1 MREKQVKQLLKKIR
15 KVNIAVYGD
24 FCLDA
29 YWLLNPNGGEI
40 SVETGLR
47 SQAVEKHYYT
57 LGGASNIVANLAALK
72 PAMIQAI
79 GVVGDDIFGRELF
92 RQLNNLGVDN
102 STIVI
107 QKENYDT
114 VTFSKRCLEDEEQPR
129 IDFGFFNRRSL
140 DTDQQLIAHLKNAL
154 NQFDAVI
161 FNQQVPGI
169 ICNESFIDQ
178 ANKLFQ
184 EYDDNIILF
193 DSRHYGRKFHH
204 VYRKIND
211 IEIALL
217 NGIDAKPGDVIPLSD
232 ICKYG
237 QNLFQQSHK
246 PVFIT
251 RGARDLITIDADGIH
266 QTPGIQLLKK
276 LDTVGAGDTIISA
289 LGLCLAAGCKPG
301 DAAAFANL
309 AAGVTVQK
317 LFMTGTASD
326 EEIIEISKDT
336 DYIYQP
342 ELADDIRQARYC
354 EESEIELCFP
364 NETIQFGRIKHAL
377 FDHDGTISSLRQGW
391 EPILEDVMIKIILGD
406 QYKSEDETTYRKV
419 LSRVRDYL
427 DKSTGIQ
434 TILQMEALVD
444 MTHEFGLVPQDQILD
459 KFGYKKIYNDAL
471 MEKVNQRIQKLDKGK
486 LDVAD
491 FTIKGA
497 VLFLKLL
504 RDRNIILYLASGT
517 DRDDVVNEANL
528 LGYAKLFNGGVWGAI
543 GDVEKYSKKKVI
555 EQIMTEHKLHGSEM
569 LVIGDGPVEI
579 RECRKRDG
587 VAIGIASD
595 EVRRYGLNKE
605 KRTRLIKAGANII
618 IPDFSQGDRLLELLF
633 NES

>member
-1 MREKQVKQLLKKIR
+1 
-15 KVNIAVYGD
+15 
-24 FCLDA
+24 
-29 YWLLNPNGGEI
+29 
-40 SVETGLR
+40 
-47 SQAVEKHYYT
+47 
-57 LGGASNIVANLAALK
+57 
-72 PAMIQAI
+72 
-79 GVVGDDIFGRELF
+79 
-92 RQLNNLGVDN
+92 
-102 STIVI
+102 
-107 QKENYDT
+107 
-114 VTFSKRCLEDEEQPR
+114 
-129 IDFGFFNRRSL
+129 
-140 DTDQQLIAHLKNAL
+140 
-154 NQFDAVI
+154 
-161 FNQQVPGI
+161 
-169 ICNESFIDQ
+169 
-178 ANKLFQ
+178 
-184 EYDDNIILF
+184 
-193 DSRHYGRKFHH
+193 
-204 VYRKIND
+204 
-211 IEIALL
+211 
-217 NGIDAKPGDVIPLSD
+217 
-232 ICKYG
+232 
-237 QNLFQQSHK
+237 
-246 PVFIT
+246 
-251 RGARDLITIDADGIH
+251 
-266 QTPGIQLLKK
+266 
-276 LDTVGAGDTIISA
+276 
-289 LGLCLAAGCKPG
+289 
-301 DAAAFANL
+301 
-309 AAGVTVQK
+309 
-317 LFMTGTASD
+317 MTGTASD
-326 EEIIEISKDT
+326 EAIIEISKDT

-419 LSRVRDYL
+419 LSRVRNYI

-471 MEKVNQRIQKLDKGK
+471 MEKVNHRIQKLDKGK

-497 VLFLKLL
+497 VRFLKLL

-517 DRDDVVNEANL
+517 DKDDVINEANL

-579 RECRKRDG
+579 RECRKRNG

-605 KRTRLIKAGANII
+605 KRTRLIKAGAHII

-633 NES
+633 NEN